1 LSWCLEELP
10 WKDWLKVC
18 AGERAPFVYQIIMV
32 DLIPYTIHNKDGEE
46 QSLNHSHDV
55 QAFALSHKQPQ
66 TVLGLPSFELDMY
79 KAQRTGGYIS
89 DT

>member
-1 LSWCLEELP
+1 MRRQRSSLCVSNYN
-10 WKDWLKVC
+10 
-18 AGERAPFVYQIIMV
+18 GG
-32 DLIPYTIHNKDGEE
+32 PYSLHHYGEE

-55 QAFALSHKQPQ
+55 QAFALSHQQPQ